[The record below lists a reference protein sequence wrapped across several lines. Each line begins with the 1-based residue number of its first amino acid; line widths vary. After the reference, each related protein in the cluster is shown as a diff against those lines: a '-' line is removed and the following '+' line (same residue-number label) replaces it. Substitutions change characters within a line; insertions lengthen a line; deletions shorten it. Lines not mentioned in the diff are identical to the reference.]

1 MPSPATSS
9 AAASDLPIAELE
21 RRRDGEVLT
30 IAGIVST
37 LKQLTTKK
45 GDPMVFARLDDL
57 TGSAEVVV
65 FNSVYASS
73 RELLEADRILVVKG
87 RVDHK
92 QEGET
97 KLIAIEVAEF
107 EASPRPA
114 DEVRLKV
121 DARRAPAGIVRDLS
135 HVVKDFPGEAKVV
148 LALETSDGLTHA
160 RARPRLSRRPGAG
173 LLRRGQGAPRRSRRV
188 VRLTGRAGL
197 NGHATVLLVDDV
209 HRATAYYRDRLG
221 FEVGHYDQNPSHYAY
236 AERDGC
242 HLHFAHFEGATP
254 RPNCREAPPDMFD
267 AYFWVDDVDALYAEL
282 AERGAE
288 LHGRPELQG
297 YGMYDF
303 RVTDPH
309 GYVLAFGRA
318 GSGRAEPESD

>member
-1 MPSPATSS
+1 
-9 AAASDLPIAELE
+9 
-21 RRRDGEVLT
+21 
-30 IAGIVST
+30 
-37 LKQLTTKK
+37 
-45 GDPMVFARLDDL
+45 
-57 TGSAEVVV
+57 
-65 FNSVYASS
+65 
-73 RELLEADRILVVKG
+73 EADRDRG
-87 RVDHK
+87 RRV
-92 QEGET
+92 
-97 KLIAIEVAEF
+97 LRVCPAERGT
-107 EASPRPA
+107 PQGRRPQGTG
-114 DEVRLKV
+114 
-121 DARRAPAGIVRDLS
+121 RRP
-135 HVVKDFPGEAKVV
+135 
-148 LALETSDGLTHA
+148 A
-160 RARPRLSRRPGAG
+160 RARPRRARLPGRGEGRARARHVGRPAHARVRPGVSRRSGAG
-173 LLRRGQGAPRRSRRV
+173 FLRRGEGAARRSRRV
-188 VRLTGRAGL
+188 VSLTGRAGL

-242 HLHFAHFEGATP
+242 RLHFARFEGATP

-303 RVTDPH
+303 RVADPH

-318 GSGRAEPESD
+318 GSGEAEPESA